1 MTQLTDEE
9 IRDEV
14 LSVFEEHEEQLTS
27 VTNQLEKIEKDGMII
42 FEKKILT
49 AKNRLIEDPAVAED
63 DLEKVYLEEVEKIRK
78 EVLEKVEQ
86 QVQEVLA
93 KNTQDQVA

>member
-1 MTQLTDEE
+1 MTQHTDEE

-14 LSVFEEHEEQLTS
+14 LSVFEEHEERLTS
-27 VTNQLEKIEKDGMII
+27 VANQLESIEKNGMVI
-42 FEKKILT
+42 FEKKILA
-49 AKNRLIEDPAVAED
+49 AKNRLIQDPSIADD

-86 QVQEVLA
+86 QVQEVVA
-93 KNTQDQVA
+93 KNTQEQVA

>member
-14 LSVFEEHEEQLTS
+14 LSVFEEHEEQLIS
-27 VTNQLEKIEKDGMII
+27 VTSQLEKIEKDGMMT
-42 FEKKILT
+42 FEKKILA
-49 AKNRLIEDPAVAED
+49 AKNRLIQDPAIADD

-86 QVQEVLA
+86 QVQEVVA
-93 KNTQDQVA
+93 KNTQEQVA